1 MNETAEMKPRRI
13 GELFA
18 AALDVYGK
26 SWARLMTIS
35 ALVMVPM
42 TILQYFLWDVV
53 RGTGPS
59 ATGGVGA
66 RGDFWQATAASA
78 ILGILGV
85 FIYQVLVG
93 AVARSAAALLFGR
106 DTTIRE
112 AYRYGYARLWSILL
126 VSILVGLAVTG
137 ALILLV
143 IPGFFVLTRLIVSVP
158 ALVVEGK
165 RGRAALRRSWELV
178 AGYGWKVFGTIVLMG
193 LISGLV
199 SGVFA
204 AATDQG
210 WLGQALAAAL
220 GSVVTGPFVALV
232 LTLVYLDLRAR
243 KEQPRVT
250 VVLEEFE
257 AAGS

>member
-1 MNETAEMKPRRI
+1 
-13 GELFA
+13 
-18 AALDVYGK
+18 
-26 SWARLMTIS
+26 MTIS
-35 ALVMVPM
+35 AIVMVPM

-53 RGTGPS
+53 RSSGPS
-59 ATGGVGA
+59 ATG
-66 RGDFWQATAASA
+66 RGGSGGELWQAAAASA
-78 ILGILGV
+78 ILGILGI

-93 AVARSAAALLFGR
+93 AVARSAAGLLFGR

-112 AYRYGYARLWSILL
+112 AFRYGYARLWSILL
-126 VSILVGLAVTG
+126 VGVLVGLTVTG
-137 ALILLV
+137 AFILLV

-165 RGRAALRRSWELV
+165 KGRPALRRSWELV
-178 AGYGWKVFGTIVLMG
+178 SGYGWRVFGTILLMG

-243 KEQPRVT
+243 KEQPSVT

-257 AAGS
+257 AAGR